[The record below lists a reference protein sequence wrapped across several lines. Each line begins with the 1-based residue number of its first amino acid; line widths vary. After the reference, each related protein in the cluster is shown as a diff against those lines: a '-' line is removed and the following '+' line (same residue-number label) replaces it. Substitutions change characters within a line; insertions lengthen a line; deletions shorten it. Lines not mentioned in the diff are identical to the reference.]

1 MSHTEPEMKLT
12 LIEND
17 PGFNDVFAE
26 IAGVTEYRIDDNHYV
41 NLSFLTNRVTS
52 HADENGVPVASQV
65 VVKKVASVTMSYDR
79 AIALRDALVT
89 NLKDTPD
96 FKG

>member
-1 MSHTEPEMKLT
+1 MSHTEPEAKLT

-17 PGFNDVFAE
+17 VNFTDVYAE

-65 VVKKVASVTMSYDR
+65 VIKKVASVTMSHDR
-79 AIALRDALVT
+79 AIALRDALVS

-96 FKG
+96 LKG